1 MKRKVREEG
10 PEGWFSG
17 SVRRGVANFQRVLG
31 KEQMPVLVSFLFI
44 LFFLHPAH
52 AETCAPRA
60 AAMTGKPEA
69 ENLLGLAYIDGKK
82 GCVQNSERG
91 IRWLKKAAAAGSQ
104 NAVDNLCWAYGG
116 GYMPDKNGNR
126 VANPL
131 LPVHPA
137 KESYWCGK
145 SDIPE

>member
-1 MKRKVREEG
+1 MNRKDKDDDQRRCR
-10 PEGWFSG
+10 SG
-17 SVRRGVANFQRVLG
+17 SSRGWRSVFQKTAEMCAL
-31 KEQMPVLVSFLFI
+31 LSFL
-44 LFFLHPAH
+44 LFFLFLRPAH
-52 AETCAPRA
+52 SESCTPRA
-60 AAMTGKPEA
+60 AALTGNPEA

-82 GCVQNSERG
+82 GCAQNSERG

-116 GYMPDKNGNR
+116 GYMPDKKGNR

-131 LPVHPA
+131 LPVHPG
-137 KESYWCGK
+137 KKSYWCGK

>member
-1 MKRKVREEG
+1 MKKETLDNSPQGRQSGSAGKTKGRWLKGKQETLLLL
-10 PEGWFSG
+10 FSG
-17 SVRRGVANFQRVLG
+17 VCL
-31 KEQMPVLVSFLFI
+31 FLF
-44 LFFLHPAH
+44 LRPAH
-52 AETCAPRA
+52 AQTCTPLA
-60 AAMTGKPEA
+60 AAMSGNAEA

-116 GYMPDKNGNR
+116 GYMPDKNGHR

-131 LPVHPA
+131 LPVQPS

>member
-1 MKRKVREEG
+1 MKRNFSDRDPQSHPSGDGCNPDERKRGRE
-10 PEGWFSG
+10 WALLLLL
-17 SVRRGVANFQRVLG
+17 SV
-31 KEQMPVLVSFLFI
+31 
-44 LFFLHPAH
+44 LFFLFSLRPVRAQ
-52 AETCAPRA
+52 TCEPRA
-60 AAMTGKPEA
+60 AAMSGNAEA

-131 LPVHPA
+131 LPVRPA

>member
-1 MKRKVREEG
+1 MKGKISNRELQRYPSGDGCKPDERKR
-10 PEGWFSG
+10 
-17 SVRRGVANFQRVLG
+17 G
-31 KEQMPVLVSFLFI
+31 KERAILLLVGTLFL
-44 LFFLHPAH
+44 LFLSRPAR
-52 AETCAPRA
+52 AQTCEPRA
-60 AAMTGKPEA
+60 AAMSGNAEA

-131 LPVHPA
+131 LPVQPA